1 MLRLSKHIAHLFLLS
16 LLFVGSAI
24 AAQPLWQVL
33 PETINKS
40 VSDPREYKA
49 IKLNNDMTVLLV
61 SDPKATKSLAAV
73 SLPVGSIENPDSQLG
88 LAHYLEHM
96 VLMGSKKYPEP
107 SSFSEFLQKHGGS
120 HNASTAPHRTAYYFE
135 VENGALEAATD
146 RLADALAEPLLDP
159 INADK
164 ERNAVNAEL
173 TMARARDGMCIWQIR
188 SETLNPAHPNSRFA
202 GGNLETLKDKK
213 NSKLQDELVSFY
225 KRYYSANLMN
235 GVLYGDQSIEQLAK
249 IANETFGRIPNFN
262 ASVPE
267 VTIPAVTD
275 KEKGIVIHYVPS
287 QPQKALQ
294 IEFSIKN
301 NMADFR
307 SKSDEYISYL
317 IGNRSPGTLSDWL
330 ISQGLAEGISASASP
345 NSDRNYGSFSIY
357 VTLTDKGLAE
367 RDQIIAAIFAY
378 IDLIKNQG
386 VNQGYFDE
394 IAKVLNLSFRYGS
407 IVRDMNYIEW
417 LSDQMITMPVNHVLD
432 SDYVADKYNPAAIKQ
447 RLSELTAQNARI
459 WFISPNEPSNKKA
472 YFVDA
477 PYQVDKISKK
487 QFTQWA
493 DLESKMTFKL
503 PKLNPYIPDN
513 LSLIKTDKAYKHPEM
528 VYQEGNT
535 RVLYMPSQYFA
546 DEPKAS
552 ITLDLR
558 YNEQD
563 KTAKSQVAGS
573 LLQYISSLKMDE
585 LQYQASVAGMSVSV
599 SQGVG
604 LQLNASG
611 YTQHLSEL
619 FLSMTK
625 QYLSF
630 EPTEREL
637 AQAKSWYKE
646 QIEVANNAK
655 AYELAMQ
662 PLQRL
667 NSVPY
672 FEQEQRL
679 AALETITLK
688 DITDYRDSVVEGA
701 ALQALVVGNLTQQQS
716 IQTILDASK
725 LLKSKGK
732 NWWRG
737 DIVVVD
743 KTYLANFHKQ
753 GNSSDNALAEL
764 FIPTGY
770 DRIDGAV
777 LSGILSKIVQPWFYD
792 QLRTNEQL
800 GYAVFA
806 FKVGLGDQWG
816 IGFLLQS
823 NAKTPNYLN
832 TRYQDFYTA
841 ALDKLKK
848 LPASEF
854 EQYKQSIITEMKQ
867 PPQTFYEE
875 VGRYGSDFSRNIFS
889 FDTRDKLLTRLAAAT
904 QAEVIN
910 YYENA
915 VLKRQGL
922 AMASQVIGQNVDT
935 KSGYAQFKNWAL
947 YLNASDL
954 QKKLPIKE
962 NAEWIKCRWIP
973 NC

>member
-16 LLFVGSAI
+16 LLFIGSAI
-24 AAQPLWQVL
+24 AAQPLWQVM

-73 SLPVGSIENPDSQLG
+73 SLPVGSIENPNSQLG

-159 INADK
+159 VNADK

-173 TMARARDGMCIWQIR
+173 TMARARDGMRIWQIR

-202 GGNLETLKDKK
+202 GGNLETLKDKP

-262 ASVPE
+262 ASVPA

-307 SKSDEYISYL
+307 SKSDEYIGYL

-345 NSDRNYGSFSIY
+345 NADRNYGSFSIY

-367 RDQIIAAIFAY
+367 RDQVIAAIFAY
-378 IDLIKNQG
+378 IDLIKTQG
-386 VNQGYFDE
+386 VNQDYFDE

-432 SDYVADKYNPAAIKQ
+432 SDYVADKYNPTAIKQ

-477 PYQVDKISKK
+477 PYQVDKISEK
-487 QFTQWA
+487 QFTEWA

-558 YNEQD
+558 YNDQD
-563 KTAKSQVAGS
+563 ETAKSQVVGS

-625 QYLSF
+625 EYLSF

-637 AQAKSWYKE
+637 IQAKSWYKE

-679 AALETITLK
+679 AALDTITLK
-688 DITDYRDSVVEGA
+688 DITDYRNSVVEGA
-701 ALQALVVGNLTQQQS
+701 ALQALVVGNITQQQS
-716 IQTILDASK
+716 VQTIQDVSK

-732 NWWRG
+732 NWWSG
-737 DIVVVD
+737 DIVVVN
-743 KTYLANFHKQ
+743 KTYLADFHKQ

-764 FIPTGY
+764 FIPDGY

-823 NAKTPNYLN
+823 NAKTPDYLN
-832 TRYQDFYTA
+832 TRYQDFYKVT
-841 ALDKLKK
+841 LDKLKK
-848 LPASEF
+848 LPSAEF

-889 FDTRDKLLTRLAAAT
+889 FDSRDKVLSRLETAT
-904 QAEVIN
+904 QAEVIA

-915 VLKRQGL
+915 VLKHQGL
-922 AMASQVIGQNVDT
+922 AMASQVIGQGVDE
-935 KSGYAQFKNWAL
+935 KSGYAKLKNWVL
-947 YLNASDL
+947 YPQASDL
-954 QKKLPIKE
+954 QKMLPIKE
-962 NAEWIKCRWIP
+962 NVE
-973 NC
+973 

>member
-16 LLFVGSAI
+16 LLFIGSAI
-24 AAQPLWQVL
+24 AAQPLWQVM

-73 SLPVGSIENPDSQLG
+73 SLPVGSIENPNSQLG

-159 INADK
+159 VNADK

-173 TMARARDGMCIWQIR
+173 TMARARDGMRIWQIR

-202 GGNLETLKDKK
+202 GGNLETLKDKP

-262 ASVPE
+262 ASVPA
-267 VTIPAVTD
+267 VTIPTVTD

-307 SKSDEYISYL
+307 SKSDEYIGYL

-345 NSDRNYGSFSIY
+345 NADRNYGSFSIY

-367 RDQIIAAIFAY
+367 RDQVIAAIFAY
-378 IDLIKNQG
+378 IDLIKTQG
-386 VNQGYFDE
+386 VNQDYFDE

-432 SDYVADKYNPAAIKQ
+432 SDYVADKYNPTAIKQ

-477 PYQVDKISKK
+477 PYQVDKISEK
-487 QFTQWA
+487 QFTEWA

-528 VYQEGNT
+528 IYQEGNT

-558 YNEQD
+558 YNDQD
-563 KTAKSQVAGS
+563 KTAKSQVVGS

-625 QYLSF
+625 VYLSF

-637 AQAKSWYKE
+637 IQAKSWYKE

-679 AALETITLK
+679 AALDTITLK
-688 DITDYRDSVVEGA
+688 DITDYRNSVVEGA
-701 ALQALVVGNLTQQQS
+701 ALQALVVGNITQQQS
-716 IQTILDASK
+716 VQTIQDVSK

-732 NWWRG
+732 NWWSG
-737 DIVVVD
+737 DIVVVN
-743 KTYLANFHKQ
+743 KTYLADFHKQ

-764 FIPTGY
+764 FIPDGY

-823 NAKTPNYLN
+823 NAKTPDYLN
-832 TRYQDFYTA
+832 TRYQDFYKVT
-841 ALDKLKK
+841 LDKLKK
-848 LPASEF
+848 LPSAEF

-889 FDTRDKLLTRLAAAT
+889 FDSRDKVLSRLETAT
-904 QAEVIN
+904 QAEVIA

-915 VLKRQGL
+915 VLKHQGL
-922 AMASQVIGQNVDT
+922 AMASQVIGQGVDET
-935 KSGYAQFKNWAL
+935 SGYAKLKNWVL
-947 YLNASDL
+947 YPQASDL
-954 QKKLPIKE
+954 QKMLPIKE
-962 NAEWIKCRWIP
+962 NVE
-973 NC
+973 

>member
-16 LLFVGSAI
+16 LLFIGSAI
-24 AAQPLWQVL
+24 AAQPLWQVM

-73 SLPVGSIENPDSQLG
+73 SLPVGSIENPNSQLG

-159 INADK
+159 VNADK

-173 TMARARDGMCIWQIR
+173 TMARARDGMRIWQIR

-202 GGNLETLKDKK
+202 GGNLETLKDKP

-307 SKSDEYISYL
+307 SKSDEYIGYL

-345 NSDRNYGSFSIY
+345 NADRNYGSFSIY

-367 RDQIIAAIFAY
+367 RDQVIAAIFAY

-386 VNQGYFDE
+386 VNQDYFDE

-432 SDYVADKYNPAAIKQ
+432 SDYVADKYNPTAIKQ

-477 PYQVDKISKK
+477 PYQVDKISEK
-487 QFTQWA
+487 QFTEWA
-493 DLESKMTFKL
+493 GLESKMTFKL

-513 LSLIKTDKAYKHPEM
+513 LSLIKTDKAYKHPEII
-528 VYQEGNT
+528 YQEGNI

-558 YNEQD
+558 YNDQD
-563 KTAKSQVAGS
+563 ETAKSQVVGS

-625 QYLSF
+625 VYLSF

-637 AQAKSWYKE
+637 IQAKSWYKE

-679 AALETITLK
+679 AALDTITLK
-688 DITDYRDSVVEGA
+688 DITDYRNSVVEGA
-701 ALQALVVGNLTQQQS
+701 ALQALVVGNITQQQS
-716 IQTILDASK
+716 VQTIQDVSK

-732 NWWRG
+732 NWWSG
-737 DIVVVD
+737 DIVVVN
-743 KTYLANFHKQ
+743 KTYLADFHKQ

-764 FIPTGY
+764 FIPDGY

-823 NAKTPNYLN
+823 NAKTPDYLN
-832 TRYQDFYTA
+832 TRYQDFYKVT
-841 ALDKLKK
+841 LDKLKK
-848 LPASEF
+848 LPSAEF

-889 FDTRDKLLTRLAAAT
+889 FDSRDKVLSRLETAT
-904 QAEVIN
+904 QAEVIA

-915 VLKRQGL
+915 VLKHQGL
-922 AMASQVIGQNVDT
+922 AMASQVIGQGVDET
-935 KSGYAQFKNWAL
+935 SGYAKLKNWVL
-947 YLNASDL
+947 YPQASDL
-954 QKKLPIKE
+954 QKMLPIKE
-962 NAEWIKCRWIP
+962 NVE
-973 NC
+973 

>member
-73 SLPVGSIENPDSQLG
+73 ALPVGSIENPNSQLG

-159 INADK
+159 VNADK

-173 TMARARDGMCIWQIR
+173 TMARARDGMRIWQIR

-202 GGNLETLKDKK
+202 GGNLETLKDKP

-262 ASVPE
+262 ASVPA

-301 NMADFR
+301 NMVDFR
-307 SKSDEYISYL
+307 SKSDEYIGYL

-345 NSDRNYGSFSIY
+345 NADRNYGSFSIY

-367 RDQIIAAIFAY
+367 RDQVIAAIFAY
-378 IDLIKNQG
+378 IDLIKKQG
-386 VNQGYFDE
+386 VNQDYFDE

-447 RLSELTAQNARI
+447 RLSELTAKNARI

-477 PYQVDKISKK
+477 PYQVDKISEK
-487 QFTQWA
+487 QFMEWA
-493 DLESKMTFKL
+493 GLESKMTFKL

-558 YNEQD
+558 YNDQD
-563 KTAKSQVAGS
+563 KTAKSQVTGS

-625 QYLSF
+625 EYLSF

-637 AQAKSWYKE
+637 VQAKSWYKE

-679 AALETITLK
+679 AALDTITLK
-688 DITDYRDSVVEGA
+688 DITDYRNSVVEGA
-701 ALQALVVGNLTQQQS
+701 ALQALVVGNITQQQS
-716 IQTILDASK
+716 VQTIQDVSK

-732 NWWRG
+732 NWWSG
-737 DIVVVD
+737 DIVVVN
-743 KTYLANFHKQ
+743 KTYLADFHKQ

-764 FIPTGY
+764 FIPDGY

-823 NAKTPNYLN
+823 NAKTPDYLN
-832 TRYQDFYTA
+832 TRYQDFYKVT
-841 ALDKLKK
+841 LDKLKK
-848 LPASEF
+848 LPSAEF

-889 FDTRDKLLTRLAAAT
+889 FDSRDKVLARLETAT
-904 QAEVIN
+904 QAEVIA

-915 VLKRQGL
+915 VLKHQGL
-922 AMASQVIGQNVDT
+922 AMASQVIGQGVDE
-935 KSGYAQFKNWAL
+935 KSGYAKLKNWVL
-947 YLNASDL
+947 YPQASDL
-954 QKKLPIKE
+954 QKMLPIKE
-962 NAEWIKCRWIP
+962 NVE
-973 NC
+973 

>member
-173 TMARARDGMCIWQIR
+173 TMARARDGMRIWQIR

-535 RVLYMPSQYFA
+535 RVLYMSSQYFA

-962 NAEWIKCRWIP
+962 NAE
-973 NC
+973 

>member
-73 SLPVGSIENPDSQLG
+73 ALPVGSIENPNSQLG

-159 INADK
+159 VNADK

-173 TMARARDGMCIWQIR
+173 TMARARDGMRIWQIR

-202 GGNLETLKDKK
+202 GGNLETLKDKP

-262 ASVPE
+262 ASVPA

-301 NMADFR
+301 NMVDFR
-307 SKSDEYISYL
+307 SKSDEYIGYL

-345 NSDRNYGSFSIY
+345 NADRNYGSFSIY

-367 RDQIIAAIFAY
+367 RDQVIAAIFAY
-378 IDLIKNQG
+378 IDLIKKQG
-386 VNQGYFDE
+386 VNQDYFDE

-447 RLSELTAQNARI
+447 RLSELTAKNARI

-477 PYQVDKISKK
+477 PYQVDKISEK
-487 QFTQWA
+487 QFMEWA
-493 DLESKMTFKL
+493 GLESKMTFKL

-558 YNEQD
+558 YNDQD
-563 KTAKSQVAGS
+563 KTAKSQVTGS

-625 QYLSF
+625 EYLSF

-679 AALETITLK
+679 AALDTITLK
-688 DITDYRDSVVEGA
+688 DITDYRNSVVEGA
-701 ALQALVVGNLTQQQS
+701 ALQALVVGNITQQQS
-716 IQTILDASK
+716 VQTIQDVSK

-732 NWWRG
+732 NWWSG
-737 DIVVVD
+737 DIVVVN
-743 KTYLANFHKQ
+743 KTYLADFHKQ

-764 FIPTGY
+764 FIPDGY

-777 LSGILSKIVQPWFYD
+777 LSGLLSKIVQPWFYD

-823 NAKTPNYLN
+823 NAKTPDYLN
-832 TRYQDFYTA
+832 TRYQDFYKVT
-841 ALDKLKK
+841 LDKLKK
-848 LPASEF
+848 LPSAEF

-889 FDTRDKLLTRLAAAT
+889 FDSRDKVLARLETAT
-904 QAEVIN
+904 QAEVIA

-915 VLKRQGL
+915 VLKHQGL
-922 AMASQVIGQNVDT
+922 AMASQVIGLGVDE
-935 KSGYAQFKNWAL
+935 KSGYAKLKNWVL
-947 YLNASDL
+947 YPQASDL
-954 QKKLPIKE
+954 QKMLPIKE
-962 NAEWIKCRWIP
+962 NVE
-973 NC
+973 

>member
-173 TMARARDGMCIWQIR
+173 TMARARDGMRIWQIR

-716 IQTILDASK
+716 IQTILDVSK

-732 NWWRG
+732 NWWCG
-737 DIVVVD
+737 DVVVVD

-962 NAEWIKCRWIP
+962 NAE
-973 NC
+973 

>member
-173 TMARARDGMCIWQIR
+173 TMARARDGMRIWQIR

-585 LQYQASVAGMSVSV
+585 LQYQASVAGMSASV

-962 NAEWIKCRWIP
+962 NAE
-973 NC
+973 

>member
-49 IKLNNDMTVLLV
+49 IKLNNNMTVLLV

-173 TMARARDGMCIWQIR
+173 TMARARDGMRIWQIR

-688 DITDYRDSVVEGA
+688 DITGYRDSVVEGA

-889 FDTRDKLLTRLAAAT
+889 FDTRDKLLTRLAATT

-962 NAEWIKCRWIP
+962 NAE
-973 NC
+973 

>member
-73 SLPVGSIENPDSQLG
+73 ALPVGSIENPNSQLG

-159 INADK
+159 VNADK

-173 TMARARDGMCIWQIR
+173 TMARARDGMRIWQIR

-202 GGNLETLKDKK
+202 GGNLETLKDKP

-262 ASVPE
+262 ASVPA

-301 NMADFR
+301 NMVDFR
-307 SKSDEYISYL
+307 SKSDEYIGYL

-345 NSDRNYGSFSIY
+345 NADRNYGSFSIY

-367 RDQIIAAIFAY
+367 RDQVIAAIFAY
-378 IDLIKNQG
+378 IDLIKKQG
-386 VNQGYFDE
+386 VNQDYFDE

-447 RLSELTAQNARI
+447 RLSELTAKNARI

-477 PYQVDKISKK
+477 PYQVDKISEK
-487 QFTQWA
+487 QFTEWA
-493 DLESKMTFKL
+493 GLESKMTFKL

-558 YNEQD
+558 YNDQD
-563 KTAKSQVAGS
+563 KTAKSQVTGS

-625 QYLSF
+625 EYLSF

-637 AQAKSWYKE
+637 VQAKSWYKE

-679 AALETITLK
+679 AALDTITLK
-688 DITDYRDSVVEGA
+688 DITDYRNSVVEGA
-701 ALQALVVGNLTQQQS
+701 ALQALVVGNITQQQS
-716 IQTILDASK
+716 VQTIQDVSK

-732 NWWRG
+732 NWWSG
-737 DIVVVD
+737 DIVVVN
-743 KTYLANFHKQ
+743 KTYLADFHKQ

-764 FIPTGY
+764 FIPDGY

-823 NAKTPNYLN
+823 NAKTPDYLN
-832 TRYQDFYTA
+832 TRYQDFYKAT
-841 ALDKLKK
+841 LDKLKK
-848 LPASEF
+848 LPSAEF

-889 FDTRDKLLTRLAAAT
+889 FDSRDKVLARLETAT
-904 QAEVIN
+904 QAEVIA

-915 VLKRQGL
+915 VLKHQGL
-922 AMASQVIGQNVDT
+922 AMASQVIGQGVDE
-935 KSGYAQFKNWAL
+935 KSGYAKLKNWVL
-947 YLNASDL
+947 YPQASDL
-954 QKKLPIKE
+954 QKMLPIKE
-962 NAEWIKCRWIP
+962 NVE
-973 NC
+973 

>member
-173 TMARARDGMCIWQIR
+173 TMARARDGMRIWQIR

-432 SDYVADKYNPAAIKQ
+432 SDYVADKYNPASIKQ

-725 LLKSKGK
+725 LLNSKGK

-962 NAEWIKCRWIP
+962 NAE
-973 NC
+973 

>member
-173 TMARARDGMCIWQIR
+173 TMARARDGMRIWQIR

-528 VYQEGNT
+528 VYQKGNT

-688 DITDYRDSVVEGA
+688 GITDYRDSVVEGA

-962 NAEWIKCRWIP
+962 NAE
-973 NC
+973 

>member
-173 TMARARDGMCIWQIR
+173 TMARARDGMRIWQIR

-737 DIVVVD
+737 DVVVVD

-962 NAEWIKCRWIP
+962 NAE
-973 NC
+973 

>member
-173 TMARARDGMCIWQIR
+173 TMARARDGMRIWQIR

-962 NAEWIKCRWIP
+962 NAE
-973 NC
+973 

>member
-1 MLRLSKHIAHLFLLS
+1 MLRLSKQIAHLFLLWS
-16 LLFVGSAI
+16 LLFVGSAM

-33 PETINKS
+33 PDSINKS
-40 VSDPREYKA
+40 VSDTREYKA

-120 HNASTAPHRTAYYFE
+120 HNASTASHRTAYYFE
-135 VENGALEAATD
+135 VENGALAEATD
-146 RLADALAEPLLDP
+146 RLADALAEPLLNP

-173 TMARARDGMCIWQIR
+173 TMARARDGMRIWQIR
-188 SETLNPAHPNSRFA
+188 SETLNPTHPNARFA
-202 GGNLETLKDKK
+202 GGNLETLKDKP

-262 ASVPE
+262 ATVPE
-267 VTIPAVTD
+267 IKVEAMTD
-275 KEKGIVIHYVPS
+275 KEKGVLIHYVPA
-287 QPQKALQ
+287 QPQKAIQ

-307 SKSDEYISYL
+307 SKSDEYIGYL
-317 IGNRSPGTLSDWL
+317 IGNRSPGTLADWL

-345 NSDRNYGSFSIY
+345 NLDRNYGSFSIY

-386 VNQGYFDE
+386 INQDYFDE

-417 LSDQMITMPVNHVLD
+417 LSDQMIDMPISHVLD
-432 SDYVADKYNPAAIKQ
+432 SDYVADKYNPSAIKQ
-447 RLSELTAQNARI
+447 RLSELTAQNSRI

-477 PYQVDKISKK
+477 PYQVDKITDK
-487 QFTQWA
+487 QFTHWA
-493 DLESKMTFKL
+493 KLESKMAFKL

-513 LSLIKTDKAYKHPEM
+513 LSLIKTEKPYKHPEFI
-528 VYQEGNT
+528 YQQGNT

-558 YNEQD
+558 SNQD
-563 KTAKSQVAGS
+563 SKDAKSQVTGS

-599 SQGVG
+599 SPGIG

-625 QYLSF
+625 LYLSF

-646 QIEVANNAK
+646 QIDVSNNAK

-667 NSVPY
+667 NNVPY

-679 AALETITLK
+679 SALETISLK
-688 DITDYRDSVVEGA
+688 DITDYRRTLVESA
-701 ALQALVVGNLTQQQS
+701 ALQALVFGNITQQQS
-716 IQTILDASK
+716 IQTIKDASA
-725 LLKSKGK
+725 LLKSQGK
-732 NWWRG
+732 EWWRG

-743 KTYLANFHKQ
+743 KPYLADFHKK
-753 GNSSDNALAEL
+753 GNSSDNALAEI
-764 FIPTGY
+764 FIPAGY
-770 DRIDGAV
+770 ERIDGAV
-777 LSGILSKIVQPWFYD
+777 LSGILAKIVQPWFYD

-823 NAKTPNYLN
+823 NAKTPDYLN
-832 TRYQDFYTA
+832 TRYQDFYRI

-848 LPASEF
+848 LPATEF
-854 EQYKQSIITEMKQ
+854 EQYKQSMITEMNQ

-875 VGRYGSDFSRNIFS
+875 VGRYSSDFSRNIFS
-889 FDTRDKLLTRLAAAT
+889 FDTRDKVLARLGTAT
-904 QAEVIN
+904 QAEVIS

-915 VLKRQGL
+915 VLKQRGL
-922 AMASQVIGQNVDT
+922 ALASQVIGQDVAE
-935 KSGYAQFKNWAL
+935 KSGYAQLKNWVL
-947 YLNASDL
+947 YQTASEL
-954 QKKLPIKE
+954 QKRLPIKE
-962 NAEWIKCRWIP
+962 NAE
-973 NC
+973 

>member
-173 TMARARDGMCIWQIR
+173 TMARARDGMRIWQIR

-716 IQTILDASK
+716 IQTISDASK

-737 DIVVVD
+737 DVVVVD

-962 NAEWIKCRWIP
+962 NAE
-973 NC
+973 

>member
-73 SLPVGSIENPDSQLG
+73 SLPVGSIENPNSQLG

-173 TMARARDGMCIWQIR
+173 TMARARDGMRIWQIR

-202 GGNLETLKDKK
+202 GGNLETLKDKP

-307 SKSDEYISYL
+307 SKSDEYIGYL

-345 NSDRNYGSFSIY
+345 NADRNYGSFSIY

-367 RDQIIAAIFAY
+367 RDQVIAAIFAY

-386 VNQGYFDE
+386 VSEDYFDE

-432 SDYVADKYNPAAIKQ
+432 SDYVADKYNPTAIKQ
-447 RLSELTAQNARI
+447 RLSELTAKNARI

-477 PYQVDKISKK
+477 PYQVDKISEK
-487 QFTQWA
+487 QFTEWA

-528 VYQEGNT
+528 VYQEGNI

-558 YNEQD
+558 YNDQD
-563 KTAKSQVAGS
+563 KTAKSQVVGS

-625 QYLSF
+625 EYLSF

-637 AQAKSWYKE
+637 IQAKSWYKE

-679 AALETITLK
+679 AALDTITLK
-688 DITDYRDSVVEGA
+688 DITDYRNSVVEGA
-701 ALQALVVGNLTQQQS
+701 ALQALVVGNITQQQS
-716 IQTILDASK
+716 VQTIQDVSK

-732 NWWRG
+732 NWWSG
-737 DIVVVD
+737 DIVVVN
-743 KTYLANFHKQ
+743 KAYLANFHKQ

-764 FIPTGY
+764 FIPDGY

-777 LSGILSKIVQPWFYD
+777 LSGVLSKIVQPWFYD

-823 NAKTPNYLN
+823 NAKTPDYLN
-832 TRYQDFYTA
+832 TRYQDFYQVT
-841 ALDKLKK
+841 LGKLKK
-848 LPASEF
+848 LPSAEF

-889 FDTRDKLLTRLAAAT
+889 FDSRDKVLSRLEAAT
-904 QAEVIN
+904 QAEVIA

-915 VLKRQGL
+915 VLKHRGL
-922 AMASQVIGQNVDT
+922 VMASQVIGQGVDE
-935 KSGYAQFKNWAL
+935 KSGYAKLKNWVL
-947 YLNASDL
+947 YPQASDL
-954 QKKLPIKE
+954 QKMLPIKE
-962 NAEWIKCRWIP
+962 NVE
-973 NC
+973 

>member
-16 LLFVGSAI
+16 LLFIGSAI
-24 AAQPLWQVL
+24 AAQPLWQVM

-73 SLPVGSIENPDSQLG
+73 SLPVGSIENPNSQLG

-159 INADK
+159 VNADK

-173 TMARARDGMCIWQIR
+173 TMARARDGMRIWQIR

-202 GGNLETLKDKK
+202 GGNLETLKDKP

-307 SKSDEYISYL
+307 SKSDEYIGYL

-345 NSDRNYGSFSIY
+345 NADRNYGSFSIY

-367 RDQIIAAIFAY
+367 RDQVIAAIFAY

-386 VNQGYFDE
+386 VNQDYFDE

-432 SDYVADKYNPAAIKQ
+432 SDYVADKYNPTAIKQ

-477 PYQVDKISKK
+477 PYQVDKISEK
-487 QFTQWA
+487 QFTEWA
-493 DLESKMTFKL
+493 GLESKMTFKL

-528 VYQEGNT
+528 VYQEGNI

-558 YNEQD
+558 YNDQD
-563 KTAKSQVAGS
+563 ETAKSQVVGS

-625 QYLSF
+625 VYLSF

-637 AQAKSWYKE
+637 IQAKSWYKE

-679 AALETITLK
+679 AALDTITLK
-688 DITDYRDSVVEGA
+688 DITDYRNSVVEGA
-701 ALQALVVGNLTQQQS
+701 ALQALVVGNITQQQS
-716 IQTILDASK
+716 VQTIQDVSK

-732 NWWRG
+732 NWWSG
-737 DIVVVD
+737 DIVVVN
-743 KTYLANFHKQ
+743 KTYLADFHKQ

-764 FIPTGY
+764 FIPDGY
-770 DRIDGAV
+770 DCIDGAV

-823 NAKTPNYLN
+823 NAKTPDYLN
-832 TRYQDFYTA
+832 TRYQDFYKVT
-841 ALDKLKK
+841 LDKLKK
-848 LPASEF
+848 LPSAEF

-889 FDTRDKLLTRLAAAT
+889 FDSRDKVLSRLETAT
-904 QAEVIN
+904 QAEVIA

-915 VLKRQGL
+915 VLKHQGL
-922 AMASQVIGQNVDT
+922 AMASQVIGQGVDET
-935 KSGYAQFKNWAL
+935 SGYAKLKNWVL
-947 YLNASDL
+947 YPQASDL
-954 QKKLPIKE
+954 QKMLPIKE
-962 NAEWIKCRWIP
+962 NVE
-973 NC
+973 

>member
-173 TMARARDGMCIWQIR
+173 TMARARDGMRIWQIR

-889 FDTRDKLLTRLAAAT
+889 FDTRDKLLTRLAVAT

-962 NAEWIKCRWIP
+962 NAE
-973 NC
+973 

>member
-16 LLFVGSAI
+16 LLFIGSAI
-24 AAQPLWQVL
+24 AAQPLWQVM

-73 SLPVGSIENPDSQLG
+73 SLPVGSIENPNSQLG

-159 INADK
+159 VNADK

-173 TMARARDGMCIWQIR
+173 TMARARDGMRIWQIR

-202 GGNLETLKDKK
+202 GGNLETLKDKP

-307 SKSDEYISYL
+307 SKSDEYIGYL

-345 NSDRNYGSFSIY
+345 NADRNYGSFSIY

-367 RDQIIAAIFAY
+367 RDQVIAAIFAY

-386 VNQGYFDE
+386 VNQDYFDE

-432 SDYVADKYNPAAIKQ
+432 SDYVADKYNPTAIKQ

-477 PYQVDKISKK
+477 PYQVDKISEK
-487 QFTQWA
+487 QFTEWA
-493 DLESKMTFKL
+493 GLESKMTFKL

-513 LSLIKTDKAYKHPEM
+513 LSLIKTDKAYKHPEII
-528 VYQEGNT
+528 YQEGNI

-558 YNEQD
+558 YNDQD
-563 KTAKSQVAGS
+563 ETAKSQVVGS

-625 QYLSF
+625 VYLSF

-637 AQAKSWYKE
+637 IQAKSWYKE

-679 AALETITLK
+679 AALDTITLK
-688 DITDYRDSVVEGA
+688 DITDYRNSVVEGA
-701 ALQALVVGNLTQQQS
+701 ALQALVVGNITQQQS
-716 IQTILDASK
+716 VQTIQDVSK

-732 NWWRG
+732 NWWSG
-737 DIVVVD
+737 DIVVVN
-743 KTYLANFHKQ
+743 KTYLADLHKQ

-764 FIPTGY
+764 FIPDGY

-823 NAKTPNYLN
+823 NAKTPDYLN
-832 TRYQDFYTA
+832 TRYQDFYKVT
-841 ALDKLKK
+841 LDKLKK
-848 LPASEF
+848 LPSAEF

-889 FDTRDKLLTRLAAAT
+889 FDSRDKVLSRLETAT
-904 QAEVIN
+904 QAEVIA

-915 VLKRQGL
+915 VLKHQGL
-922 AMASQVIGQNVDT
+922 AMASQVIGQGVDET
-935 KSGYAQFKNWAL
+935 SGYAKLKNWVL
-947 YLNASDL
+947 YPQASDL
-954 QKKLPIKE
+954 QKMLPIKE
-962 NAEWIKCRWIP
+962 NVE
-973 NC
+973 

>member
-16 LLFVGSAI
+16 LLFIGSAI
-24 AAQPLWQVL
+24 AAQPLWQVM

-73 SLPVGSIENPDSQLG
+73 SLPVGSIENPNSQLG

-159 INADK
+159 VNADK

-173 TMARARDGMCIWQIR
+173 TMARARDGMRIWQIR

-202 GGNLETLKDKK
+202 GGNLETLKDKP

-307 SKSDEYISYL
+307 SKSDEYIGYL

-345 NSDRNYGSFSIY
+345 NADRNYGSFSIY

-367 RDQIIAAIFAY
+367 RDQVIAAIFAY

-386 VNQGYFDE
+386 VNQDYFDE

-432 SDYVADKYNPAAIKQ
+432 SDYVADKYNPTAIKQ

-477 PYQVDKISKK
+477 PYQVDKISEK
-487 QFTQWA
+487 QFTEWA

-528 VYQEGNT
+528 VYQEGNI

-558 YNEQD
+558 YNDQD
-563 KTAKSQVAGS
+563 KTAKSQVVGS

-599 SQGVG
+599 SQGIG

-625 QYLSF
+625 VYLSF

-637 AQAKSWYKE
+637 IQAKSWYKE

-679 AALETITLK
+679 AALDTITLK
-688 DITDYRDSVVEGA
+688 DITDYRSSVVEGA
-701 ALQALVVGNLTQQQS
+701 ALQALVVGNITQQQS
-716 IQTILDASK
+716 IQTIQDVSK

-732 NWWRG
+732 NWWSG
-737 DIVVVD
+737 DIVVVN
-743 KTYLANFHKQ
+743 KTYLADFHKQ

-764 FIPTGY
+764 FIPDGY

-823 NAKTPNYLN
+823 NAKTPDYLN
-832 TRYQDFYTA
+832 TRYQDFYKVT
-841 ALDKLKK
+841 LDKLKK
-848 LPASEF
+848 LPSAEF

-889 FDTRDKLLTRLAAAT
+889 FDSRDKVLSRLETAT
-904 QAEVIN
+904 QAEVIA

-915 VLKRQGL
+915 VLKHQGL
-922 AMASQVIGQNVDT
+922 AMASQVIGQGADE
-935 KSGYAQFKNWAL
+935 KSGYAKLKNWVL
-947 YLNASDL
+947 YPQASDL
-954 QKKLPIKE
+954 QKMLPIKE
-962 NAEWIKCRWIP
+962 NAE
-973 NC
+973 

>member
-173 TMARARDGMCIWQIR
+173 TMARARDGMRIWQIR

-447 RLSELTAQNARI
+447 RLFELTAQNARI

-962 NAEWIKCRWIP
+962 NAE
-973 NC
+973 

>member
-173 TMARARDGMCIWQIR
+173 TMARARDGMRIWQIR

-477 PYQVDKISKK
+477 PYQVDKISKN

-848 LPASEF
+848 LPATEF

-962 NAEWIKCRWIP
+962 NAE
-973 NC
+973 

>member
-173 TMARARDGMCIWQIR
+173 TMARARDGMRIWQIR

-267 VTIPAVTD
+267 VTIPVVTD

-889 FDTRDKLLTRLAAAT
+889 FDTRDKLLTRLAVAT

-962 NAEWIKCRWIP
+962 NAE
-973 NC
+973 

>member
-173 TMARARDGMCIWQIR
+173 TMARARDGMRIWQIR

-954 QKKLPIKE
+954 QKTLPIKE
-962 NAEWIKCRWIP
+962 NAE
-973 NC
+973 

>member
-16 LLFVGSAI
+16 LLFIGSAI
-24 AAQPLWQVL
+24 AAQPLWQVM

-73 SLPVGSIENPDSQLG
+73 SLPVGSIENPNSQLG

-159 INADK
+159 VNADK

-173 TMARARDGMCIWQIR
+173 TMARARDGMRIWQIR

-202 GGNLETLKDKK
+202 GGNLETLKDKP

-307 SKSDEYISYL
+307 SKSDEYIGYL

-330 ISQGLAEGISASASP
+330 LSQGLAEGISASASP
-345 NSDRNYGSFSIY
+345 NADRNYGSFSIY

-367 RDQIIAAIFAY
+367 RDQVIAAIFAY

-386 VNQGYFDE
+386 VSQDYFDE

-432 SDYVADKYNPAAIKQ
+432 SDYVADKYNPTAIKQ
-447 RLSELTAQNARI
+447 RLSELTAKNARI

-477 PYQVDKISKK
+477 PYQVDKISEK
-487 QFTQWA
+487 QFTEWA

-558 YNEQD
+558 YNDQD
-563 KTAKSQVAGS
+563 ETAKSQVVGS

-625 QYLSF
+625 EYLSF

-637 AQAKSWYKE
+637 IQAKSWYKE

-679 AALETITLK
+679 AALDTITLK
-688 DITDYRDSVVEGA
+688 DITDYRSSVVEGA
-701 ALQALVVGNLTQQQS
+701 ALQALVVGNITQQQS
-716 IQTILDASK
+716 IQTIQDVSK

-732 NWWRG
+732 NWWSG
-737 DIVVVD
+737 DIVVVN
-743 KTYLANFHKQ
+743 KTYLADFHKQ

-764 FIPTGY
+764 FIPDGY

-800 GYAVFA
+800 GYVVFA

-823 NAKTPNYLN
+823 NAKTPDYLN
-832 TRYQDFYTA
+832 TRYQDFYKVT
-841 ALDKLKK
+841 LDKLKK
-848 LPASEF
+848 LPSAEF

-889 FDTRDKLLTRLAAAT
+889 FDSRDKVLSRLETAT
-904 QAEVIN
+904 QAEVIA

-915 VLKRQGL
+915 VLKHQGL
-922 AMASQVIGQNVDT
+922 AMASQVIGQGVDE
-935 KSGYAQFKNWAL
+935 KSGYAKLKNWVL
-947 YLNASDL
+947 YPQASDL
-954 QKKLPIKE
+954 QKMLPIKE
-962 NAEWIKCRWIP
+962 NVE
-973 NC
+973 

>member
-16 LLFVGSAI
+16 LLFIGSAI
-24 AAQPLWQVL
+24 AAQPLWQVM

-73 SLPVGSIENPDSQLG
+73 SLPVGSIENPNSQLG

-159 INADK
+159 VNADK

-173 TMARARDGMCIWQIR
+173 TMARARDGMRIWQIR

-202 GGNLETLKDKK
+202 GGNLETLKDKP

-307 SKSDEYISYL
+307 SKSDEYIGYL

-345 NSDRNYGSFSIY
+345 NADRNYGSFSIY

-367 RDQIIAAIFAY
+367 RDQVIAAIFAY

-386 VNQGYFDE
+386 VNQDYFDE

-432 SDYVADKYNPAAIKQ
+432 SDYVADKYNPTAIKQ

-477 PYQVDKISKK
+477 PYQVDKISEK
-487 QFTQWA
+487 QFTEWA
-493 DLESKMTFKL
+493 GLESKMTFKL

-528 VYQEGNT
+528 VYQEGNI

-558 YNEQD
+558 YNDQD
-563 KTAKSQVAGS
+563 ETAKSQVVGS

-625 QYLSF
+625 VYLSF

-637 AQAKSWYKE
+637 IQAKSWYKE

-679 AALETITLK
+679 SALDTITLK
-688 DITDYRDSVVEGA
+688 DITDYRNSVVEGA
-701 ALQALVVGNLTQQQS
+701 ALQALVVGNITQQQS
-716 IQTILDASK
+716 VQTIQDVSK

-732 NWWRG
+732 NWWSG
-737 DIVVVD
+737 DIVVVN
-743 KTYLANFHKQ
+743 KTYLADFHKQ

-764 FIPTGY
+764 FIPDGY

-823 NAKTPNYLN
+823 NAKTPDYLN
-832 TRYQDFYTA
+832 TRYQDFYKVT
-841 ALDKLKK
+841 LDKLKK
-848 LPASEF
+848 LPSAEF

-889 FDTRDKLLTRLAAAT
+889 FDSRDKVLSRLETAT
-904 QAEVIN
+904 QAEVIA

-915 VLKRQGL
+915 VLKHQGL
-922 AMASQVIGQNVDT
+922 AMASQVIGQGVDET
-935 KSGYAQFKNWAL
+935 SGYAKLKNWVL
-947 YLNASDL
+947 YPQASDL
-954 QKKLPIKE
+954 QKMLPIKE
-962 NAEWIKCRWIP
+962 NVE
-973 NC
+973 